1 MMHTPICQRLGIE
14 FPLFAFS
21 HSRDV
26 VAAVSKAG
34 GMGVFG
40 AAAYSPARLKEEL
53 DWIDA
58 HVDGKPY
65 GVDLIVPA
73 AFEGKGQA
81 FDAARASAALPQAH
95 KDFVARILADYGIDA
110 SSLEE
115 TRAASGGFAQNLR
128 EEGVAATLEEAFRHP
143 IKLIANAL
151 GVPPAPMIGMGKRHG
166 VAVAA
171 LVGAKEH
178 ALAQAAAGV
187 DIVVAAGTEAGGH
200 CGEVTTMVLV
210 PETVAALGA
219 ANMDTPVLAAG
230 GIVTGAQM
238 AAAMAMGAA
247 GAWCG
252 SVWLTTP
259 ESETNPV
266 VKAKMLAA
274 TSRDTV
280 RSRSRTGKPSRQLR
294 SPWTDAWE
302 AEDAPRPLPMPLQT
316 MIAEPPLRLVDKLA
330 QGGHEGAQELA
341 TYWVGQGVGLM
352 NATVSAGAVV
362 QQFKEDFLRA
372 YERLAAA
379 VGAG

>member
-21 HSRDV
+21 HCRDV

-40 AAAYSPARLKEEL
+40 VAGYSTERLKQEL
-53 DWIDA
+53 DWIEA
-58 HVDGKPY
+58 HVGGKPY
-65 GVDLIVPA
+65 GVDLIVPNA
-73 AFEGKGQA
+73 YEGKGEGA
-81 FDAARASAALPQAH
+81 DVDRLVSALPQAH
-95 KDFVARILADYGIDA
+95 RDFAARILNDHGVDPSSLEAERRNAGGFARNLADAGA
-110 SSLEE
+110 SSLE
-115 TRAASGGFAQNLR
+115 
-128 EEGVAATLEEAFRHP
+128 VAFQYP

-151 GVPPAPMIGMGKRHG
+151 GTPPPLMIEMGKKHG

-187 DIVVAAGTEAGGH
+187 DIIVAAGTEAGGH

-210 PETVAALGA
+210 PEVVEALREAGIDA
-219 ANMDTPVLAAG
+219 PVLAAG
-230 GIVTGAQM
+230 GIVTGRQM

-259 ESETNPV
+259 EAETSGV
-266 VKAKMLAA
+266 IKQKLIAA

-280 RSRSRTGKPSRQLR
+280 RSKSRTGKPSRQLR

-316 MIAEPPLRLVDKLA
+316 FISEPPLRLIDKLA
-330 QGGHEGAQELA
+330 DGGHAGAKDLA

-352 NATVSAGAVV
+352 NNSVSAGAVV

-372 YERLAAA
+372 YERLAGA
-379 VGAG
+379 VGA

>member
-1 MMHTPICQRLGIE
+1 MMNTPLCARLGIE

-40 AAAYSPARLKEEL
+40 AAAYTPDRLKEEL

-58 HVDGKPY
+58 HVGGKPY
-65 GVDLIVPA
+65 GVDLIVPN
-73 AFEGKGQA
+73 AFEGKGEA
-81 FDAARASAALPQAH
+81 FDAERLVQAVPQAH
-95 KDFVARILADYGIDA
+95 RDFAAAVLKKHGVDPAILEKERPN
-110 SSLEE
+110 SS
-115 TRAASGGFAQNLR
+115 GFARNLR
-128 EEGVAATLEEAFRHP
+128 PEGVASVLEIAFQHP

-151 GVPPAPMIGMGKRHG
+151 GVPPPLMLEMGKRHG

-187 DIVVAAGTEAGGH
+187 DIIIAAGGEAGGH
-200 CGEVTTMVLV
+200 CGEVSTMVLL
-210 PETVAALGA
+210 PEVVEALRA
-219 ANMDTPVLAAG
+219 ANIDTPVLAAG

-280 RSRSRTGKPSRQLR
+280 RSRSRTGKHSRQLR

-302 AEDAPRPLPMPLQT
+302 AESAPKPLPMPLQSLVS
-316 MIAEPPLRLVDKLA
+316 EPPLRLIDKLA
-330 QGGHEGAQELA
+330 QGGHAGAQELA

-352 NATVSAGAVV
+352 KTSISAGAVV

-372 YERLAAA
+372 CERLSALIEA
-379 VGAG
+379 

>member
-1 MMHTPICQRLGIE
+1 MNTLLCQRLGIE

-21 HSRDV
+21 HARDV
-26 VAAVSKAG
+26 VVAVSKAG
-34 GMGVFG
+34 GMGVLG
-40 AAAYSPARLKEEL
+40 VAGYSPERLKEEL
-53 DWIDA
+53 TWIDA
-58 HVDGKPY
+58 HVGGKPY
-65 GVDLIVPA
+65 GVDLIVPNA
-73 AFEGKGQA
+73 HEGKAGGA
-81 FDAARASAALPQAH
+81 DVEAMVSALSQQH
-95 KDFVARILADYGIDA
+95 KDFAASILASRGIDA
-110 SSLEE
+110 GALEAE
-115 TRAASGGFAQNLR
+115 RRNGAGFARNLADAGAASM
-128 EEGVAATLEEAFRHP
+128 EVAFQHP

-151 GVPPAPMIGMGKRHG
+151 GVPPPLMIEMGKRHG

-187 DIVVAAGTEAGGH
+187 DVIIAAGTEAGGH
-200 CGEVTTMVLV
+200 CGEVSTLVLV
-210 PETVAALGA
+210 PEVVRALDAAGR
-219 ANMDTPVLAAG
+219 DTPVLAAG

-238 AAAMAMGAA
+238 AATMAMGAA

-259 ESETNPV
+259 ESEASPV
-266 VKAKMLAA
+266 VKRKMLAA
-274 TSRDTV
+274 SSRDTV

-302 AEDAPRPLPMPLQT
+302 ADGAPKPLPMPLQT
-316 MIAEPPLRLVDKLA
+316 FISEPPLRLVDKLA
-330 QGGHEGAQELA
+330 EGGHAGAQDLA

-352 NATVSAGAVV
+352 DSSIAAGAVV

-379 VGAG
+379 IET